1 MSYSDVQFAEKR
13 SYADWGLKLES
24 INLSFPEAKVEQIDI
39 PGANGILDLSE
50 VNGQI
55 CYKNRTLAL
64 GFSLMDDYVEWH
76 DLSSQIARVLHG
88 KAIRCILPDDPNYY
102 YDGRFSLQ
110 TSKDNDVNAD
120 FVIVGDV
127 YPFKLECYTAA
138 EDWLWDPFSFEHGI
152 IRAYNGISVSGEET
166 LKIVGSDMPVVPEI
180 TCSETM
186 NVEFENQ
193 TFQLAKGTNKNYDVI
208 LKEGE
213 NIMKFT
219 GNGTVTI
226 DFRGGIL

>member
-1 MSYSDVQFAEKR
+1 
-13 SYADWGLKLES
+13 
-24 INLSFPEAKVEQIDI
+24 
-39 PGANGILDLSE
+39 
-50 VNGQI
+50 
-55 CYKNRTLAL
+55 
-64 GFSLMDDYVEWH
+64 
-76 DLSSQIARVLHG
+76 
-88 KAIRCILPDDPNYY
+88 
-102 YDGRFSLQ
+102 
-110 TSKDNDVNAD
+110 
-120 FVIVGDV
+120 
-127 YPFKLECYTAA
+127 
-138 EDWLWDPFSFEHGI
+138 
-152 IRAYNGISVSGEET
+152 
-166 LKIVGSDMPVVPEI
+166 MPVVPEI

>member
-1 MSYSDVQFAEKR
+1 
-13 SYADWGLKLES
+13 
-24 INLSFPEAKVEQIDI
+24 
-39 PGANGILDLSE
+39 
-50 VNGQI
+50 
-55 CYKNRTLAL
+55 
-64 GFSLMDDYVEWH
+64 MDDYVEWH
-76 DLSSQIARVLHG
+76 DLCSQIARVLHG

-110 TSKDNDVNAD
+110 TSKGNDVDAD
-120 FVIVGDV
+120 FVIIGDV

-138 EDWLWDPFSFEHGI
+138 EDWLWDTFSFEHGI
-152 IRAYNGISVSGEET
+152 IRAYNGISVSGEST
-166 LKIVGSDMPVVPEI
+166 VTIIGSDMPVVPEI

-193 TFQLAKGTNKNYDVI
+193 TFQLAKGINKNYDVI